1 MTLDPDEVFD
11 IILKAYEEKA
21 TDMLWHQ
28 YNCLLPHM
36 NPEKI
41 ISFNEYKKSIFEPP
55 REKKHLSEGEILMD
69 VKDIIDQFSAG
80 RR

>member
-11 IILKAYEEKA
+11 IIMKAYEEKT
-21 TDMLWHQ
+21 TDMLWSQ

-41 ISFNEYKKSIFEPP
+41 MSFNEYKKTILQQTK
-55 REKKHLSEGEILMD
+55 EKKQLSEEEILMD